1 MKNKRKTLKGMT
13 LMEIIISLAVLAVLT
28 LILVHT
34 STAINTYIKSTK
46 NINQK
51 VTAQA
56 PVAQM
61 GYVAGAST
69 VPTSATPEV
78 FVDWQGNTGATI
90 AMDAV
95 AYQAGEIATEIV
107 YEPEESGTGTVAKVV
122 EANVLGGNLA
132 MQFLEVHDPTIATT
146 TVASP

>member
-13 LMEIIISLAVLAVLT
+13 LMEIIISLAILAVLT
-28 LILVHT
+28 LILVQT
-34 STAINTYIKSTK
+34 STVIDTYIKSTK

-56 PVAQM
+56 PVAEM
-61 GYVAGAST
+61 GYVAGASA

-78 FVDWQGNTGATI
+78 FVNWKGNAGATI

-95 AYQAGEIATEIV
+95 AYQAGEIATKLLYDDEGNVIGS
-107 YEPEESGTGTVAKVV
+107 EE
-122 EANVLGGNLA
+122 ENVLGGNLA
-132 MQFLEVHDPTIATT
+132 MQFLEVHDPTT
-146 TVASP
+146 P

>member
-1 MKNKRKTLKGMT
+1 MKNKRKTFKGMT

-34 STAINTYIKSTK
+34 STTINMYIKSTK

-56 PVAQM
+56 PVAEM
-61 GYVAGAST
+61 GYVAGASAL
-69 VPTSATPEV
+69 PTSDLPEV
-78 FVDWQGNTGATI
+78 FVNWSGNAGAAI

-95 AYQAGEIATEIV
+95 AYQAGEVA
-107 YEPEESGTGTVAKVV
+107 TVAVTDAEGNIISYE

-132 MQFLEVHDPTIATT
+132 MQFLEVHDPTTTATT
-146 TVASP
+146 